1 MGLSTLGYFAAAQFG
16 LGLFKNNYIYQK
28 ANRDAALDLR
38 NRQNQAAINNAQLEV
53 AELNYIKQESRIRKV
68 DVTNLNLI
76 RRAARSQA
84 ATQKAKFGSYGG
96 TFGATG
102 PRTDAVIRDIYRD
115 ASQIAANRN
124 DNVKHRLDNL
134 EQEKRNRRI
143 RTFSTNNQLLA
154 GAKAGGSLPAFWMNT
169 ASLAIETGLQ
179 FGGKHPTTGKIEFFS
194 PFESS

>member
-1 MGLSTLGYFAAAQFG
+1 MGLSTLGYFAAAQLG
-16 LGLFKNNYIYQK
+16 LGLFKNDYIYQK

-179 FGGKHPTTGKIEFFS
+179 FGGKDPKTGQIEFVS